1 MRIRILCLAML
12 SLLVLP
18 LLAADFTVKALKGT
32 VEVRRGVMEEWRKVK
47 VGDLLK
53 PEDSMRTGPGASATI
68 ELDKRK
74 LVVPELTILDISDV
88 RQLSQEDFLLKLAME
103 NILAVPPREKDE
115 LAIPSAT
122 VLHGDSKSK
131 TDVPVATNGKV
142 GEMQLHGAR
151 VLYDNSYYA
160 TSILKSKETLRTH
173 PEVRSDYDARVTV
186 AMAFEKMKLTKE
198 AITEY
203 SLLSKENLPAPQAKK
218 VQNALDK
225 LKLGK

>member
-1 MRIRILCLAML
+1 MRMRILWIAMM

-18 LLAADFTVKALKGT
+18 LLAADFTVKAVKGS
-32 VEVRRGVMEEWRKVK
+32 VEVRRGVTEEWRKVK

-68 ELDKRK
+68 EMEKRK

-88 RQLSQEDFLLKLAME
+88 RQLTQEDFLMKLAME

-122 VLHGDSKSK
+122 VLHGDNKSK
-131 TDVPVATNGKV
+131 TDLPVATDGKV

-151 VLYDNSYYA
+151 VLFDNSYYA

-173 PEVRSDYDARVTV
+173 PEVRSNYDARLTV

-203 SLLSKENLPAPQAKK
+203 SLLSKEDLPVPQAKK

-225 LKLGK
+225 LKQSK

>member
-1 MRIRILCLAML
+1 MRIRILWIAML

-18 LLAADFTVKALKGT
+18 LLAADFTVKAVKGT
-32 VEVRRGVMEEWRKVK
+32 VEVRRGVMEEWRKAK

-68 ELDKRK
+68 EIDKRK
-74 LVVPELTILDISDV
+74 LMVPELTILDISDV

-122 VLHGDSKSK
+122 VLHGENKSK
-131 TDVPVATNGKV
+131 ADLPVSTDGKV

-173 PEVRSDYDARVTV
+173 PEVRSDYDARFTV

-218 VQNALDK
+218 VQSALDK
-225 LKLGK
+225 LKQSK